1 MDKKYI
7 ERQKKFDK
15 NKYNSNYSKEHYARF
30 SVDVK
35 PEIKER
41 IDNYCKEAGISKAEF
56 LRQAID
62 LFETRK

>member
-7 ERQKKFDK
+7 ERPKKFNRYEYAK
-15 NKYNSNYSKEHYARF
+15 QHYRQIK
-30 SVDVK
+30 VEVK

-62 LFETRK
+62 LFEMRK